1 MTTINISLPKDM
13 LEAAKK
19 VVKSKHYASISEL
32 MRDAL
37 RKELKRQEIT
47 ENGFTREFED
57 QVLMSAGGE
66 DSGEVWEK
74 PEDIDRFFDRID
86 KEIREE
92 YGKSKISKK
101 VRANA

>member
-13 LEAAKK
+13 LEEAKK

-37 RKELKRQEIT
+37 RKELKKQEIT

-57 QVLMSAGGE
+57 QALMSAGGE

-92 YGKSKISKK
+92 HGKSKISKK